1 MFLLKNKKRSYTIN
15 GKGSVITMKDA
26 IVSAWVDSGA
36 KTGEIPRQPQTLDTM
51 TDPELN
57 AKLEHSYEQA
67 ATGIGRPLW
76 EVFDDLEK
84 ELG

>member
-1 MFLLKNKKRSYTIN
+1 MFLLKNKKQNYTIN

-36 KTGEIPRQPQTLDTM
+36 KTGEIPRQPQTLDVM
-51 TDPELN
+51 TDAELN

-67 ATGIGRPLW
+67 AAGKGLPFREI
-76 EVFDDLEK
+76 FDELEQ
-84 ELG
+84 G